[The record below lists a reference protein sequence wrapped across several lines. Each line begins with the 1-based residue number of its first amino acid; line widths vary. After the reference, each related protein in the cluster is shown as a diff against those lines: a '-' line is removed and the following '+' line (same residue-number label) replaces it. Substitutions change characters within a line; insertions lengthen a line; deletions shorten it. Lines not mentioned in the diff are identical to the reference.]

1 MNNDEGDSP
10 ESLVIVAKAVKAR
23 GLKGEIVA
31 NLLTDFPER
40 FGSIRQLIA
49 LSPTGEQRV
58 VQLEGYW
65 FHQDRV
71 VLKIA
76 GCDSVEA
83 AKTWVGYEFAV
94 PEADRV
100 TLPEDYFYHWELEG
114 CSVETIGGN
123 RIGKVR
129 EVMRTGGVEMLVVA
143 DESGRDYLVPMA
155 ASIVIDIDK
164 ARKSIVIDPP
174 EGLLEL

>member
-1 MNNDEGDSP
+1 MNNDQGDSP
-10 ESLVIVAKAVKAR
+10 ESLVVVAKAVKAR

-71 VLKIA
+71 VLKLA
-76 GCDSVEA
+76 EYDSVEA
-83 AKTWVGYEFAV
+83 AKTLIGFEFAI

-100 TLPEDYFYHWELEG
+100 PLPEDYFYHWELEG
-114 CSVETIGGN
+114 CSVETTGGN
-123 RIGKVR
+123 KVGKVR
-129 EVMRTGGVEMLVVA
+129 EVMRTGGVELLVVA

-155 ASIVIDIDK
+155 AAIVIAIDT
-164 ARKSIVIDPP
+164 ASKSIVIDPP

>member
-1 MNNDEGDSP
+1 MNNAEGVSP
-10 ESLVIVAKAVKAR
+10 ESLVVVAKAVKAR

-40 FGSIRQLIA
+40 FGSIQQLIA
-49 LSPTGEQRV
+49 LSPTGEQRL

-71 VLKIA
+71 VLKLKE
-76 GCDSVEA
+76 CDSVEA
-83 AKTWVGYEFAV
+83 AKTWIGYEFAV

-100 TLPEDYFYHWELEG
+100 PLPEDYFYHWELEG
-114 CSVETIGGN
+114 CSVETTGGN
-123 RIGKVR
+123 KVGKVR
-129 EVMRTGGVEMLVVA
+129 EVMRTGGVEMLVVT

-155 ASIVIDIDK
+155 ASIVIDIDTT
-164 ARKSIVIDPP
+164 RKLIVIDPP

>member
-1 MNNDEGDSP
+1 MTNAEGDSP
-10 ESLVIVAKAVKAR
+10 ESLVVVAKAVKAR

-31 NLLTDFPER
+31 SLLTDFPER
-40 FGSIRQLIA
+40 FKSIQQLIA

-71 VLKIA
+71 VLKLA
-76 GCDSVEA
+76 ECDSVEA
-83 AKTWVGYEFAV
+83 AKSWVGYEFAV

-100 TLPEDYFYHWELEG
+100 PLPEDYFYHWELEG
-114 CSVETIGGN
+114 CAVETVGGN
-123 RIGKVR
+123 NIGKVR
-129 EVMRTGGVEMLVVA
+129 EVMRTGGVEMLVVT

-155 ASIVIDIDK
+155 ASIVIDIDT
-164 ARKSIVIDPP
+164 ARKLIVIDPP